1 MQSRYGRRKRRQK
14 GKGRLHNGGSG
25 GEAAAPGA
33 GMPRGGGRSP
43 QERPADFTTGP
54 GLRVPAE
61 GCKPQ
66 PRRYTLHF
74 RQLRALP
81 QRWLRAPYLRRG
93 AALPLPGAASIALR
107 QRSCSEH
114 PGRDHRY
121 IGSLGRLLD
130 LHFELWLATG
140 GWAPGYGP
148 FRQLLQ
154 PVPPAPS
161 RWPAAWVER
170 GAQGQ
175 EVKQR
180 FL

>member
-1 MQSRYGRRKRRQK
+1 MDGAKGGRK
-14 GKGRLHNGGSG
+14 GKDGCTTGGVAAKPPHLAQG
-25 GEAAAPGA
+25 CPAAVGAAPKSGPPISQRA
-33 GMPRGGGRSP
+33 RGLEFLQKAASLSLGGTHCTFGSF
-43 QERPADFTTGP
+43 ER
-54 GLRVPAE
+54 
-61 GCKPQ
+61 
-66 PRRYTLHF
+66 F
-74 RQLRALP
+74 RN
-81 QRWLRAPYLRRG
+81 APYLRRG

-140 GWAPGYGP
+140 GRAPGYGP